1 MITFAIGLLIGG
13 FIGYWI
19 YPFRMAYKLYKIK
32 RKLAQLELDHMKMM
46 EDLHGTQWNED
57 NL

>member
-1 MITFAIGLLIGG
+1 MITFAIGL